1 MLKSKNVNF
10 CEGPFLK
17 KIILFSLPII
27 FSGLLQIFF
36 TAADIAVLGRFAGD
50 TAISAVSS
58 TTSIITLLV
67 NVSMGLGNGASV
79 VAAQNLGAKNKDAV
93 EKVVHSAILLA
104 ALLGLAFGVLGFI
117 TTNPILVIMKSPT
130 EVINL
135 SALYLKIYFCGF
147 PFLLIYNF
155 GSAILRAIGDTTRPL
170 IYLTVSGLLNVLLNL
185 IFVIVFDMNVAG
197 VALATV
203 LSQLVSAVLVIL
215 HMLKLDNDC
224 RLYISKLRF
233 NKRAINRILYIG
245 LPAGLQGVIFSI
257 SNMLMQSSINSLGT
271 IAMASKAA
279 ASNITDCVYTPMNAI
294 HHAATTFIGQ
304 NTGAKKYSQ
313 IKKLYR
319 LLLGTVTAIGMS
331 LSALAIALH
340 TPLLNIFTKSPEV
353 LKGAFFYLLMLCVPY
368 FLCGCMDVTVG
379 CIRGMGN
386 SIQPMLISIFG
397 VCVLRFVW
405 ILAIFPLR
413 REFWFLLSSYG
424 ITWAITFILQF
435 IIYKKTYKKLCKD
448 SI

>member
-1 MLKSKNVNF
+1 MQKTKNLNF

-36 TAADIAVLGRFAGD
+36 TAADIAVLGNFSGD
-50 TAISAVSS
+50 NAISAVSS

-67 NVSMGLGNGASV
+67 NISMGLGNGASV

-104 ALLGLAFGVLGFI
+104 ALLGIFFGILGF
-117 TTNPILVIMKSPT
+117 TLTRPILVVMKSPA

-155 GSAILRAIGDTTRPL
+155 GASILRAVGDTTRPL
-170 IYLTVSGLLNVLLNL
+170 IYLSVSGVLNVLLNL
-185 IFVIVFDMNVAG
+185 LFVTAFNMSVAG

-203 LSQLVSAVLVIL
+203 LSQLVSAVLVIH
-215 HMLKLDNDC
+215 HMLNLDNDC
-224 RLYISKLRF
+224 KLYISKLRF
-233 NKRAINRILYIG
+233 NKQAINRILYIG
-245 LPAGLQGVIFSI
+245 LPAGLQGVIFSA

-271 IAMASKAA
+271 VAMAAKAA

-304 NTGAKKYSQ
+304 NTGAKKYNQ
-313 IKKLYR
+313 IKKLTR
-319 LLLGTVTAIGMS
+319 LLLLTVTVIGVS
-331 LSALAIALH
+331 LSALVILLH
-340 TPLLNIFTKSPEV
+340 KPLLSIFTKSPEV
-353 LKGAFFYLLMLCVPY
+353 LENAFIYLLVLCAPY

-405 ILAIFPLR
+405 ILAVFPLKR
-413 REFWFLLSSYG
+413 DFAFLLASYG
-424 ITWAITFILQF
+424 ITWAITFILQLF
-435 IIYKKTYKKLCKD
+435 IYKRTLNKLSK
-448 SI
+448 